1 MLRKLF
7 PLLLALLG
15 LGAGVGA
22 GLYLRPDK
30 DAAVEVNPCGPAGD
44 VEGQDAESS
53 DEASADHGNK
63 GHGSE
68 DGEAS
73 AEYVK
78 LNNQFIV
85 PVVKKGVVEALVI
98 LSVSLEVTT
107 GASQEVY
114 AVEPKLRDNFLQV
127 LFDHANAG
135 GFDGA
140 FTASNN
146 MDVLRQALLE
156 VAQQS
161 LGKKMSDVLIVDIV
175 RRQNRLRRLAE
186 FVGYGRL
193 ERVRASMEEHV
204 AIIDALLAGDRD
216 WAAALMR
223 QHLAVSRKE
232 TEEHFDRDRRALGA
246 ATGLSRVA

>member
-85 PVVKKGVVEALVI
+85 PVVEQAEVQALVI
-98 LSVSLEVTT
+98 LSISLEVRPGTT
-107 GASQEVY
+107 EAVY
-114 AVEPKLRDNFLQV
+114 TQEPKLRDAFLQV

-135 GFDGA
+135 GFNGA
-140 FTASNN
+140 FTSSTN
-146 MDVLRQALLE
+146 MDVLRQSLLE
-156 VAQQS
+156 TAQAVI
-161 LGKKMSDVLIVDIV
+161 GKSVRNVLIVDIV
-175 RRQNRLRRLAE
+175 RQD
-186 FVGYGRL
+186 
-193 ERVRASMEEHV
+193 S
-204 AIIDALLAGDRD
+204 
-216 WAAALMR
+216 
-223 QHLAVSRKE
+223 Q
-232 TEEHFDRDRRALGA
+232 
-246 ATGLSRVA
+246 

>member
-1 MLRKLF
+1 MRKLL
-7 PLLLALLG
+7 PVLLAAIGLLAG
-15 LGAGVGA
+15 GGAG
-22 GLYLRPDK
+22 YFLRP
-30 DAAVEVNPCGPAGD
+30 AAEEAAPNPCGD
-44 VEGQDAESS
+44 VQTAEA
-53 DEASADHGNK
+53 E
-63 GHGSE
+63 
-68 DGEAS
+68 GEA
-73 AEYVK
+73 AHDEGEAEGEGDAALKEYVK

-85 PVVKKGVVEALVI
+85 PVVKKGAVESLVI

-161 LGKKMSDVLIVDIV
+161 LGKKVSDVLIVDIV
-175 RRQNRLRRLAE
+175 RQDN
-186 FVGYGRL
+186 
-193 ERVRASMEEHV
+193 
-204 AIIDALLAGDRD
+204 
-216 WAAALMR
+216 
-223 QHLAVSRKE
+223 
-232 TEEHFDRDRRALGA
+232 
-246 ATGLSRVA
+246 

>member
-1 MLRKLF
+1 MRKLL
-7 PLLLALLG
+7 PILLAVIGLLAG
-15 LGAGVGA
+15 GGAG
-22 GLYLRPDK
+22 YFLRP
-30 DAAVEVNPCGPAGD
+30 AAEEAAPNPCGDVQTAEAG
-44 VEGQDAESS
+44 
-53 DEASADHGNK
+53 
-63 GHGSE
+63 
-68 DGEAS
+68 GEA
-73 AEYVK
+73 AHDEGEAEGEGEGDAALKEYVK

-85 PVVKKGVVEALVI
+85 PVVKKGAVESLVI

-161 LGKKMSDVLIVDIV
+161 LDKKVSDVLIVDIV
-175 RRQNRLRRLAE
+175 RQDN
-186 FVGYGRL
+186 
-193 ERVRASMEEHV
+193 
-204 AIIDALLAGDRD
+204 
-216 WAAALMR
+216 
-223 QHLAVSRKE
+223 
-232 TEEHFDRDRRALGA
+232 
-246 ATGLSRVA
+246 